1 MNFETSTINY
11 IYFMQTKLAIYLCL
25 LLFAVPFA
33 VLAQDKPVVIPLWP
47 KGAPGF
53 ENRRNE
59 PEQAKDYWVKN
70 IHNPSLTVFL
80 PSAGKANGAAVVICP
95 GGGHRLLVYTAEG
108 VEPAK
113 YLNNLGVTVF
123 VLKYRLGRDTLS
135 PYKIDVHAK
144 QDGYRAMRLVR
155 SKAAEYGLD
164 TNRIG
169 MMGFSAGG
177 EVVDMVAYGEGK
189 GDPAAR
195 DPIDRLNA
203 KPKFVIQIYP
213 GPLYIPDVI
222 PADAPPAFLLA
233 ANDDPCCAVP
243 VVSLLQ
249 KYRDARVPIEV
260 HIFTQG
266 GHGFNMGNRS
276 KLQSISTWPQRMA
289 DWLADN
295 NYLKPVSKERR
306 KILH

>member
-1 MNFETSTINY
+1 MKY
-11 IYFMQTKLAIYLCL
+11 IYFMQTKLSTYLFL
-25 LLFAVPFA
+25 VLFALPFSG
-33 VLAQDKPVVIPLWP
+33 LAQGTVVPLWQN
-47 KGAPGF
+47 GAPGF

-80 PSAGKANGAAVVICP
+80 PPKDKANGAAVVICP

-108 VEPAK
+108 VDPAK
-113 YLNNLGVTVF
+113 YLNTLGVTVF

-177 EVVDMVAYGEGK
+177 EVVDMVAYGESK
-189 GDPAAR
+189 GDPGAS

-203 KPKFVIQIYP
+203 RPSFLIQIYP
-213 GPLYIPDVI
+213 GPLYIPDKL
-222 PADAPPAFLLA
+222 PYDAPPAFLLA
-233 ANDDPCCAVP
+233 ANDDVCCSP
-243 VVSLLQ
+243 SVVKLLQ
-249 KYRDARVPIEV
+249 RYREAKIPVEI
-260 HIFTQG
+260 HIYTQG
-266 GHGFNMGNRS
+266 DHGFNMGYRS
-276 KLQSISTWPQRMA
+276 KLQGISTWPQRMA
-289 DWLADN
+289 DWLSDN
-295 NYLKPVSKERR
+295 NYLHPATAKRMK
-306 KILH
+306 LH

>member
-1 MNFETSTINY
+1 
-11 IYFMQTKLAIYLCL
+11 MQTKLSAYLFL
-25 LLFAVPFA
+25 VFLVLPFA
-33 VLAQDKPVVIPLWP
+33 GVAQDIVIPLWP

-53 ENRRNE
+53 ESRRNE

-80 PSAGKANGAAVVICP
+80 PPKDKANGAAVVICP

-108 VEPAK
+108 VDPAK
-113 YLNNLGVTVF
+113 YLNTLGVTVF

-177 EVVDMVAYGEGK
+177 EVVDMVAYGESK
-189 GDPAAR
+189 GDPGAA
-195 DPIDRLNA
+195 DPVDRLNA
-203 KPKFVIQIYP
+203 RPSFLIQIYP
-213 GPLYIPDVI
+213 GPLYIPDKL
-222 PADAPPAFLLA
+222 PYDAPPAFLLA
-233 ANDDPCCAVP
+233 ANDDVCCSP
-243 VVSLLQ
+243 SVVKLLQ
-249 KYRDARVPIEV
+249 RYREAKIPVEV
-260 HIFTQG
+260 HIYTQG
-266 GHGFNMGNRS
+266 DHGFNMGYRS

-289 DWLADN
+289 DWLSDN
-295 NYLKPVSKERR
+295 NYLHPATVKRMK
-306 KILH
+306 LH

>member
-1 MNFETSTINY
+1 MNKT
-11 IYFMQTKLAIYLCL
+11 TKPITCLSYLLCL
-25 LLFAVPFA
+25 ISFTA
-33 VLAQDKPVVIPLWP
+33 LAQSKPTVIPLWP
-47 KGAPGF
+47 NGAPGF

-70 IHNPSLTVFL
+70 IHNPSLTVFT
-80 PSAGKANGAAVVICP
+80 PPAGKANGAAVVICP

-108 VEPAK
+108 VEPAQ
-113 YLNNLGVTVF
+113 YLNDLGVTVF

-169 MMGFSAGG
+169 LMGFSAGG
-177 EVVDMVAYGEGK
+177 EVVDMVAFGDGK
-189 GDPAAR
+189 GDANAPDPVDRQSAR
-195 DPIDRLNA
+195 
-203 KPKFVIQIYP
+203 PKFIIQIYP
-213 GPLYIPDVI
+213 GPLYIPDVV

-249 KYRDARVPIEV
+249 KYREAKVPIEV
-260 HIFTQG
+260 HLYARG
-266 GHGFNMGNRS
+266 AHGFNMGKRS
-276 KLQSISTWPQRMA
+276 KLQSISTWPQRLA

-295 NYLKPVSKERR
+295 GYLNPASKERK